1 MSFGEFINKLN
12 ELEGI
17 INTSELLREKA
28 TVLRKEW
35 AIKSLKDFQSEQD
48 ELEKEN
54 RLLRIGILGK
64 VKAGK
69 SSFLNAL
76 LFNGESILPEA
87 ATPMT
92 AALSVLEYG
101 KTPSLSVEFYSQ
113 EDLGEIKEKAK
124 RCEKELKEQEVQ
136 EFERLKELELKKVQN
151 KAQIDEA
158 KLRANAQILAT
169 KKLKQELEELCAC
182 YEQNARIEKST
193 LNLSE
198 LEKHKDFQGSLSEI
212 RAKLKDY
219 VGSSGK
225 FMPFTKSITLRLDN
239 EFLKD
244 VQIIDTPGLNDPV
257 PSRSE
262 RTNEFLDKCDAALV
276 LSPAGQFMDQND
288 VILVRKLAGS
298 VARIFVIASKGDSE
312 LYGSEKDK
320 NGGILN
326 AVFESIQN
334 TLERSKNNA
343 LQKADVENN
352 VLQRALKEKMIVC
365 AGICAGIVA
374 KRGENLDEME
384 IHTLN
389 RLKEEYPNDFQ
400 GEKMWENLSKLANI
414 EALNAVFAEL
424 KKDKELILQERI
436 SGFLQSNDKALNAY
450 KEALQDRVR
459 QRIDALQGTDID
471 ELKARASALQEVKER
486 GEFVLDDEW
495 SRLCGEFCF
504 DIRGILKDKQTEFFE
519 KLEGQSQNE
528 VGESIEKTHYF
539 GIFEKNS
546 YIVKQINAN
555 AVINA
560 IEKTCERLENLL
572 NDETA
577 RAIQA
582 WREKMPSTLLKALR
596 EEISDEFIDGFVFKK
611 CLRDIFNKITYPS
624 IKYSSKIPYSIS
636 GMSGILKDNAKS
648 SRVGFG
654 DDKVNY
660 PATHFINE
668 VSNFIRRF
676 KQEVREYIDKLANEL
691 SSVFAFGFGKDMFQ
705 SISDEIQSLQKD
717 LASKALKLD
726 EYKTLERS
734 LENALL

>member
-1 MSFGEFINKLN
+1 MSFENFLQRLDKVANLVQGSEFLSKDSFGLQK
-12 ELEGI
+12 EHGI
-17 INTSELLREKA
+17 KTSA
-28 TVLRKEW
+28 
-35 AIKSLKDFQSEQD
+35 
-48 ELEKEN
+48 ELEKDKAELEKAG
-54 RLLRIGILGK
+54 RLLKIGILGR

-76 LFNGESILPEA
+76 IFNGESILPKA

-92 AALSVLEYG
+92 AALTVLEYA
-101 KTPSLSVEFYSQ
+101 KTPSLSVDFYSDD
-113 EDLGEIKEKAK
+113 DLSRIETLAKEFESELEKNTDAK
-124 RCEKELKEQEVQ
+124 INELKDKALSKGKEID
-136 EFERLKELELKKVQN
+136 ELELKE
-151 KAQIDEA
+151 KARKSA
-158 KLRANAQILAT
+158 L
-169 KKLKQELEELCAC
+169 QELKGVQESIYAC
-182 YEQNARIEKST
+182 YQQYQQISQSQVSA
-193 LNLSE
+193 SE
-198 LEKHKDFQGSLSEI
+198 REANKDFQGSLSEI

-257 PSRSE
+257 PSRSA
-262 RTNEFLDKCDAALV
+262 RTNEILRECDAVLV

-326 AVFESIQN
+326 AVFEGIQN

-459 QRIDALQGTDID
+459 QRIDALQKVDID
-471 ELKARASALQEVKER
+471 GLKARASALQEVKER
-486 GEFVLDDEW
+486 GESVLDSEW
-495 SRLCGEFCF
+495 NELCVKFCS

-528 VGESIEKTHYF
+528 VGESIEKTHYLW
-539 GIFEKNS
+539 IFEKNS

-582 WREKMPSTLLKALR
+582 GREKMPSTLLKALR

-636 GMSGILKDNAKS
+636 GMSGILKDSAKS

-668 VSNFIRRF
+668 VSNFTRRF
-676 KQEVREYIDKLANEL
+676 KQEVREDIDKLANEL

-705 SISDEIQSLQKD
+705 SLSDEIQSLQKD

>member
-1 MSFGEFINKLN
+1 MSFENFLQRLDKVANLVQGSEFLSKDSFGLQK
-12 ELEGI
+12 EHGI
-17 INTSELLREKA
+17 KTSA
-28 TVLRKEW
+28 
-35 AIKSLKDFQSEQD
+35 
-48 ELEKEN
+48 ELEKDKAELEKAG
-54 RLLRIGILGK
+54 RLLKIGILGR

-76 LFNGESILPEA
+76 IFNGESILPKA

-92 AALSVLEYG
+92 AALTVLEYA
-101 KTPSLSVEFYSQ
+101 KTPSLSVDFYSDD
-113 EDLGEIKEKAK
+113 DLSRIETLAKEFESELEKNTDAK
-124 RCEKELKEQEVQ
+124 INELKDKALSKGKEID
-136 EFERLKELELKKVQN
+136 ELELK
-151 KAQIDEA
+151 E
-158 KLRANAQILAT
+158 RARKSAL
-169 KKLKQELEELCAC
+169 QELKGVQESIYAC
-182 YEQNARIEKST
+182 YQQYQQISQSQVSA
-193 LNLSE
+193 SE
-198 LEKHKDFQGSLSEI
+198 REANKDFQGSLSEI

-257 PSRSE
+257 PSRSA
-262 RTNEFLDKCDAALV
+262 RTNEILRECDAVLV

-326 AVFESIQN
+326 AVFEGIQN

-459 QRIDALQGTDID
+459 QRIDALQKVDID
-471 ELKARASALQEVKER
+471 GLKARASALQEVKER
-486 GEFVLDDEW
+486 GESVLDSEW
-495 SRLCGEFCF
+495 NELCVKFCF

-519 KLEGQSQNE
+519 NLENE
-528 VGESIEKTHYF
+528 AESKQGDFIKTTGLVLKDKHYL
-539 GIFEKNS
+539 KK
-546 YIVKQINAN
+546 VNAN

-596 EEISDEFIDGFVFKK
+596 EEINDEFIDGFVFKK

-636 GMSGILKDNAKS
+636 GMSGILEDNVEGGYLYITEVK
-648 SRVGFG
+648 
-654 DDKVNY
+654 Y
-660 PATHFINE
+660 EHPATHFINE
-668 VSNFIRRF
+668 VSNFTRRF
-676 KQEVREYIDKLANEL
+676 KQEVREDIDKLANEL

-726 EYKTLERS
+726 EYKTLERN
-734 LENALL
+734 LENALLQK

>member
-1 MSFGEFINKLN
+1 MSFENFLQRLDKVANLVQGSEFLSKDSFGLQK
-12 ELEGI
+12 EHGI
-17 INTSELLREKA
+17 KTSAEFEKDKA
-28 TVLRKEW
+28 
-35 AIKSLKDFQSEQD
+35 
-48 ELEKEN
+48 ELEKAG
-54 RLLRIGILGK
+54 RLLKIGILGR

-76 LFNGESILPEA
+76 IFNGESILPKA

-92 AALSVLEYG
+92 AALTVLEYA
-101 KTPSLSVEFYSQ
+101 KTPSLSVDFYSD
-113 EDLGEIKEKAK
+113 EDLSRIETLAKEFESELEKNTDAK
-124 RCEKELKEQEVQ
+124 INELKDKALSKGKEID
-136 EFERLKELELKKVQN
+136 ELELKE
-151 KAQIDEA
+151 KARKSA
-158 KLRANAQILAT
+158 L
-169 KKLKQELEELCAC
+169 QELKGVQESIYAC
-182 YEQNARIEKST
+182 YQQYQQISQSQVSA
-193 LNLSE
+193 SE
-198 LEKHKDFQGSLSEI
+198 REANKDFQGSLSEI

-257 PSRSE
+257 PSRSA
-262 RTNEFLDKCDAALV
+262 RTNEILRECDAVLV

-326 AVFESIQN
+326 AVFEGIQN

-459 QRIDALQGTDID
+459 QRIDALQKVDID
-471 ELKARASALQEVKER
+471 GLKARASALQEVKER
-486 GEFVLDDEW
+486 GESVLDSEW
-495 SRLCGEFCF
+495 NELCVKFCS

-519 KLEGQSQNE
+519 NLENE
-528 VGESIEKTHYF
+528 AESKQGDFIKET
-539 GIFEKNS
+539 GIFLKDKH
-546 YIVKQINAN
+546 YLKKVNAN

-560 IEKTCERLENLL
+560 IKRTCERLENLL

-582 WREKMPSTLLKALR
+582 WRGEMPSTLLKALR

-624 IKYSSKIPYSIS
+624 IKYSSQIPYSIS
-636 GMSGILKDNAKS
+636 GMSGILEDNVEGGYAWVETK
-648 SRVGFG
+648 
-654 DDKVNY
+654 Y
-660 PATHFINE
+660 EHPATHFINE
-668 VSNFIRRF
+668 VSNFTRRF
-676 KQEVREYIDKLANEL
+676 KQEVREDIDKLANEL

>member
-1 MSFGEFINKLN
+1 MSFENFLQRLDKVANLVQGSEFLSKDSFGLQK
-12 ELEGI
+12 EHGI
-17 INTSELLREKA
+17 KTSAEFEKDKA
-28 TVLRKEW
+28 
-35 AIKSLKDFQSEQD
+35 
-48 ELEKEN
+48 ELEKAG
-54 RLLRIGILGK
+54 RLLKIGILGR

-76 LFNGESILPEA
+76 IFNGESILPKA

-92 AALSVLEYG
+92 AALTVLEYA
-101 KTPSLSVEFYSQ
+101 KTPSLSVDFYSDD
-113 EDLGEIKEKAK
+113 DLSRIETLAKEFESELEKNTDAK
-124 RCEKELKEQEVQ
+124 INELKDKALSKGKEID
-136 EFERLKELELKKVQN
+136 ELELKE
-151 KAQIDEA
+151 KARKSA
-158 KLRANAQILAT
+158 L
-169 KKLKQELEELCAC
+169 QELKGVQESIYAC
-182 YEQNARIEKST
+182 YQQYQQISQSQVSA
-193 LNLSE
+193 SE
-198 LEKHKDFQGSLSEI
+198 REANKDFQGSLSEI

-257 PSRSE
+257 PSRSA
-262 RTNEFLDKCDAALV
+262 RTNEILRECDAVLV

-326 AVFESIQN
+326 AVFEGIQN

-352 VLQRALKEKMIVC
+352 VLQRALKEKVIVC

-374 KRGENLDEME
+374 KMGENLDEME

-459 QRIDALQGTDID
+459 QRIDALQKVDID
-471 ELKARASALQEVKER
+471 GLKARASALQEVKER
-486 GEFVLDDEW
+486 GESVLDSEW
-495 SRLCGEFCF
+495 NELCVKFCF

-519 KLEGQSQNE
+519 NLENE
-528 VGESIEKTHYF
+528 AESKQGDFIKTTGLVLKDKHYL
-539 GIFEKNS
+539 KK
-546 YIVKQINAN
+546 VNAN

-596 EEISDEFIDGFVFKK
+596 EKINDEFIDGFVFKK

-636 GMSGILKDNAKS
+636 GMSGILEDS
-648 SRVGFG
+648 VETHFIG
-654 DDKVNY
+654 DDEY
-660 PATHFINE
+660 HRPATRFINE
-668 VSNFIRRF
+668 VFDFTMRF
-676 KQEVREYIDKLANEL
+676 KQEVREDIDKLANEL

>member
-1 MSFGEFINKLN
+1 
-12 ELEGI
+12 
-17 INTSELLREKA
+17 
-28 TVLRKEW
+28 
-35 AIKSLKDFQSEQD
+35 
-48 ELEKEN
+48 
-54 RLLRIGILGK
+54 
-64 VKAGK
+64 
-69 SSFLNAL
+69 
-76 LFNGESILPEA
+76 
-87 ATPMT
+87 MT
-92 AALSVLEYG
+92 AALTVLEYA
-101 KTPSLSVEFYSQ
+101 KTPSLSVDFYSD
-113 EDLGEIKEKAK
+113 EDLSRIETLAKEFESELEKNTDAK
-124 RCEKELKEQEVQ
+124 INELKDKALSKGKEID
-136 EFERLKELELKKVQN
+136 ELELKE
-151 KAQIDEA
+151 KARKSA
-158 KLRANAQILAT
+158 L
-169 KKLKQELEELCAC
+169 QELKGVQESIYAC
-182 YEQNARIEKST
+182 YQQYQQISQSQVSA
-193 LNLSE
+193 SE
-198 LEKHKDFQGSLSEI
+198 REANKDFQGSLSEI

-257 PSRSE
+257 PSRSA
-262 RTNEFLDKCDAALV
+262 RTNEILRECDAVLV

-326 AVFESIQN
+326 AVFEGIQN

-459 QRIDALQGTDID
+459 QRIDALQKVDID
-471 ELKARASALQEVKER
+471 GLKARASALQEVKER
-486 GEFVLDDEW
+486 GESVLDSEW
-495 SRLCGEFCF
+495 NELCVKFCS

-528 VGESIEKTHYF
+528 VGESIKKTHYF
-539 GIFEKNS
+539 WIFEKNS

-636 GMSGILKDNAKS
+636 GMSGILKDSAKS

-668 VSNFIRRF
+668 VSNFTRRF
-676 KQEVREYIDKLANEL
+676 KQEVKEDIDKLANEL

>member
-1 MSFGEFINKLN
+1 MSFENFLQRLDKVANLVQGSEFLSKDSFGLQK
-12 ELEGI
+12 EHGI
-17 INTSELLREKA
+17 KTSA
-28 TVLRKEW
+28 
-35 AIKSLKDFQSEQD
+35 
-48 ELEKEN
+48 ELEKDKAELEKAG
-54 RLLRIGILGK
+54 RLLKIGILGR

-76 LFNGESILPEA
+76 IFNGESILPKA

-92 AALSVLEYG
+92 AALTVLEYA
-101 KTPSLSVEFYSQ
+101 KTPSLSVDFYSD
-113 EDLGEIKEKAK
+113 EDLSRIETLAKEFESELEKNTDAK
-124 RCEKELKEQEVQ
+124 INELKDKALSKGKEID
-136 EFERLKELELKKVQN
+136 ELELK
-151 KAQIDEA
+151 E
-158 KLRANAQILAT
+158 RARKSAL
-169 KKLKQELEELCAC
+169 QELKGVQESIYAC
-182 YEQNARIEKST
+182 YQQYQQISQSQVSA
-193 LNLSE
+193 SE
-198 LEKHKDFQGSLSEI
+198 REANKDFQGSLSEI

-257 PSRSE
+257 PSRSA
-262 RTNEFLDKCDAALV
+262 RTNEILRECDAVLV

-326 AVFESIQN
+326 AVFEGIQN

-459 QRIDALQGTDID
+459 QRIDALQKVDID
-471 ELKARASALQEVKER
+471 GLKARASALQEVKER
-486 GEFVLDDEW
+486 GESVLDSEW
-495 SRLCGEFCF
+495 NELCVKFCF

-636 GMSGILKDNAKS
+636 GMSGILKDSAKS

-668 VSNFIRRF
+668 VSNFTRRF
-676 KQEVREYIDKLANEL
+676 KQEVREDIDKLANEL

-705 SISDEIQSLQKD
+705 SLSDEIQSLQKD

>member
-1 MSFGEFINKLN
+1 MSFENFLQRLDKVANLVQGSEFLSKDSFGLQK
-12 ELEGI
+12 EHGI
-17 INTSELLREKA
+17 KTSAEFEKDKA
-28 TVLRKEW
+28 
-35 AIKSLKDFQSEQD
+35 
-48 ELEKEN
+48 ELEKAG
-54 RLLRIGILGK
+54 RLLKIGILGR

-76 LFNGESILPEA
+76 IFNGESILPKA

-92 AALSVLEYG
+92 AALTVLEYA
-101 KTPSLSVEFYSQ
+101 KTPSLSVDFYSD
-113 EDLGEIKEKAK
+113 EDLSRIETLAKKFESELEKNTDAK
-124 RCEKELKEQEVQ
+124 INELKDKALSKGKEID
-136 EFERLKELELKKVQN
+136 ELELKE
-151 KAQIDEA
+151 KARKSA
-158 KLRANAQILAT
+158 L
-169 KKLKQELEELCAC
+169 QELKGDQESIYAC
-182 YEQNARIEKST
+182 YQQYQQISQSQVSA
-193 LNLSE
+193 SE
-198 LEKHKDFQGSLSEI
+198 REANKDFQGSLSEI

-257 PSRSE
+257 PSRSA
-262 RTNEFLDKCDAALV
+262 RTNEILRECDAVLV

-326 AVFESIQN
+326 AVFEGIQN
-334 TLERSKNNA
+334 TIERSKNNA

-459 QRIDALQGTDID
+459 QRIDALQKVDID
-471 ELKARASALQEVKER
+471 GLKARASALQEVKER
-486 GEFVLDDEW
+486 GESVLDSEW
-495 SRLCGEFCF
+495 NELCVKFCF

-636 GMSGILKDNAKS
+636 GMSGILKDSAKS

-668 VSNFIRRF
+668 VSNFTRRF
-676 KQEVREYIDKLANEL
+676 KQEVKEDIDKLANEL

-726 EYKTLERS
+726 EYKTFERS

>member
-1 MSFGEFINKLN
+1 MSFENFLQRLDKVANLVQGSEFLSKDSFGLQK
-12 ELEGI
+12 EHGI
-17 INTSELLREKA
+17 KTSAEFEKDKA
-28 TVLRKEW
+28 
-35 AIKSLKDFQSEQD
+35 
-48 ELEKEN
+48 ELEKAG
-54 RLLRIGILGK
+54 RLLKIGILGR

-76 LFNGESILPEA
+76 IFNGESILPKA

-92 AALSVLEYG
+92 AALTVLEYA
-101 KTPSLSVEFYSQ
+101 KTPSLSVDFYSD
-113 EDLGEIKEKAK
+113 EDLSRIETLAKEFESELEKNTDAK
-124 RCEKELKEQEVQ
+124 INELKDKALSKGKEID
-136 EFERLKELELKKVQN
+136 ELELK
-151 KAQIDEA
+151 E
-158 KLRANAQILAT
+158 RARKSAL
-169 KKLKQELEELCAC
+169 QELKGVQESIYAC
-182 YEQNARIEKST
+182 YQQYQQISQSQVSA
-193 LNLSE
+193 SE
-198 LEKHKDFQGSLSEI
+198 REANKDFQGSLSEI

-257 PSRSE
+257 PSRSA
-262 RTNEFLDKCDAALV
+262 RTNEILRECDAVLV

-326 AVFESIQN
+326 AVFEGIQN

-459 QRIDALQGTDID
+459 QRIDALQKVDID
-471 ELKARASALQEVKER
+471 GLKARASALQEVKER
-486 GEFVLDDEW
+486 GESVLDSEW
-495 SRLCGEFCF
+495 NELCVKFCS

-519 KLEGQSQNE
+519 NLENE
-528 VGESIEKTHYF
+528 AESKQGDFIKET
-539 GIFEKNS
+539 GIFLKDKH
-546 YIVKQINAN
+546 YLKKVNAN

-596 EEISDEFIDGFVFKK
+596 EEINDEFIDGFVFKK

-624 IKYSSKIPYSIS
+624 IKYSSQIPYSIS
-636 GMSGILKDNAKS
+636 GMSGILEDNVEGGYAWVEAK
-648 SRVGFG
+648 
-654 DDKVNY
+654 Y
-660 PATHFINE
+660 EHPATHFINE
-668 VSNFIRRF
+668 VSNFTRRF
-676 KQEVREYIDKLANEL
+676 KQEVREDIDKLANEL

-705 SISDEIQSLQKD
+705 SLSDEIQSLQKD

>member
-1 MSFGEFINKLN
+1 MSFENFLQRLDKVANLVQGSEFLSKDSFGLQK
-12 ELEGI
+12 EHGI
-17 INTSELLREKA
+17 KTSAEFEKDKA
-28 TVLRKEW
+28 
-35 AIKSLKDFQSEQD
+35 
-48 ELEKEN
+48 ELEKAG
-54 RLLRIGILGK
+54 RLLKIGILGR

-76 LFNGESILPEA
+76 IFNGESILPKA

-92 AALSVLEYG
+92 AALTVLEYA
-101 KTPSLSVEFYSQ
+101 KTPSLSVDFYSDD
-113 EDLGEIKEKAK
+113 DLSRIETLAKEFESELEKNTDAK
-124 RCEKELKEQEVQ
+124 INELKDKALSKGKEIN
-136 EFERLKELELKKVQN
+136 ELELKE
-151 KAQIDEA
+151 KARKSA
-158 KLRANAQILAT
+158 L
-169 KKLKQELEELCAC
+169 QELKGVQESIYAC
-182 YEQNARIEKST
+182 YQQYQQISQSQVSA
-193 LNLSE
+193 SE
-198 LEKHKDFQGSLSEI
+198 REANKDFQGSLSEI

-257 PSRSE
+257 PSRSA
-262 RTNEFLDKCDAALV
+262 RTNEILRECDAVLV

-326 AVFESIQN
+326 AVFEGIQN

-414 EALNAVFAEL
+414 EALNAVFVEL

-459 QRIDALQGTDID
+459 QRIDALQKVDID
-471 ELKARASALQEVKER
+471 GLKARANALQEVKER
-486 GEFVLDDEW
+486 GESVLDSEW
-495 SRLCGEFCF
+495 NELCVKFCF

-636 GMSGILKDNAKS
+636 GMSGILKDSAKS

-668 VSNFIRRF
+668 VSNFTRRF

>member
-1 MSFGEFINKLN
+1 MSFENFLQRLDKVANLVQGSEFLSKGSFGLQK
-12 ELEGI
+12 EHGI
-17 INTSELLREKA
+17 KTSA
-28 TVLRKEW
+28 
-35 AIKSLKDFQSEQD
+35 
-48 ELEKEN
+48 ELEKDKAELEKAG
-54 RLLRIGILGK
+54 RLLKIGILGR

-76 LFNGESILPEA
+76 IFNGESILPKA

-92 AALSVLEYG
+92 AALTVLEYA
-101 KTPSLSVEFYSQ
+101 KTPSLSVDFYSD
-113 EDLGEIKEKAK
+113 EDLSRIETLAKEFESELEKNTDAK
-124 RCEKELKEQEVQ
+124 INELKDKALSKGKEID
-136 EFERLKELELKKVQN
+136 ELELKE
-151 KAQIDEA
+151 KARKSA
-158 KLRANAQILAT
+158 L
-169 KKLKQELEELCAC
+169 QELKGVQESIYAC
-182 YEQNARIEKST
+182 YQQYQQISQSQVSA
-193 LNLSE
+193 SE
-198 LEKHKDFQGSLSEI
+198 REANKDFQGSLSEI

-257 PSRSE
+257 PSRSA
-262 RTNEFLDKCDAALV
+262 RTNEILRECDAVLV

-326 AVFESIQN
+326 AVFEGIQN

-352 VLQRALKEKMIVC
+352 VLQRALKEKVIVC

-459 QRIDALQGTDID
+459 QRIDALQKVDID
-471 ELKARASALQEVKER
+471 GLKARASALQEVKER
-486 GEFVLDDEW
+486 GESVLDSEW
-495 SRLCGEFCF
+495 NELCFRF
-504 DIRGILKDKQTEFFE
+504 SSDIRGILKDKQTEFFE

-528 VGESIEKTHYF
+528 VGESIEK
-539 GIFEKNS
+539 
-546 YIVKQINAN
+546 NA
-555 AVINA
+555 
-560 IEKTCERLENLL
+560 L
-572 NDETA
+572 
-577 RAIQA
+577 
-582 WREKMPSTLLKALR
+582 
-596 EEISDEFIDGFVFKK
+596 F
-611 CLRDIFNKITYPS
+611 RDI
-624 IKYSSKIPYSIS
+624 
-636 GMSGILKDNAKS
+636 
-648 SRVGFG
+648 
-654 DDKVNY
+654 
-660 PATHFINE
+660 
-668 VSNFIRRF
+668 
-676 KQEVREYIDKLANEL
+676 
-691 SSVFAFGFGKDMFQ
+691 
-705 SISDEIQSLQKD
+705 
-717 LASKALKLD
+717 
-726 EYKTLERS
+726 
-734 LENALL
+734 

>member
-1 MSFGEFINKLN
+1 MSFENFLQRLDKVANLVQGSEFLSKDSFGLQKEHGIKTSAD
-12 ELEGI
+12 LEKD
-17 INTSELLREKA
+17 KA
-28 TVLRKEW
+28 
-35 AIKSLKDFQSEQD
+35 
-48 ELEKEN
+48 ELEKAG
-54 RLLRIGILGK
+54 RLLKIGILGR

-76 LFNGESILPEA
+76 IFNGESILPKA

-92 AALSVLEYG
+92 AALTVLEYV
-101 KTPSLSVEFYSQ
+101 KTPSLSVDFYSDD
-113 EDLGEIKEKAK
+113 DLSRIETLAKEFESELEKNTDAK
-124 RCEKELKEQEVQ
+124 INELKDKALSKGKEID
-136 EFERLKELELKKVQN
+136 ELELKE
-151 KAQIDEA
+151 KARKSA
-158 KLRANAQILAT
+158 L
-169 KKLKQELEELCAC
+169 QELKGVQESIYAC
-182 YEQNARIEKST
+182 YQQYQQISQSQVSA
-193 LNLSE
+193 SE
-198 LEKHKDFQGSLSEI
+198 REANKDFQGSLSEI

-257 PSRSE
+257 PSRSA
-262 RTNEFLDKCDAALV
+262 RTNEILRECDAVLV

-298 VARIFVIASKGDSE
+298 VAHIFVIASKGDSE

-326 AVFESIQN
+326 AVFEGIQN

-459 QRIDALQGTDID
+459 QRIDALQKVDID
-471 ELKARASALQEVKER
+471 GLKARASALQEVKER
-486 GEFVLDDEW
+486 GESVLDSEW
-495 SRLCGEFCF
+495 NELCVKFCF

-519 KLEGQSQNE
+519 NLENE
-528 VGESIEKTHYF
+528 AESKQGDFIKTTGLVLKDKHYL
-539 GIFEKNS
+539 KK
-546 YIVKQINAN
+546 VNAN

-596 EEISDEFIDGFVFKK
+596 EEINDEFIDGFVFKK

-636 GMSGILKDNAKS
+636 GMSGILEDNVEGGYLYITEVK
-648 SRVGFG
+648 
-654 DDKVNY
+654 Y
-660 PATHFINE
+660 EHPATHFINE
-668 VSNFIRRF
+668 VSNFTRRF
-676 KQEVREYIDKLANEL
+676 KQEVREDIDKLANEL

-717 LASKALKLD
+717 LASKTLKLD
-726 EYKTLERS
+726 EYKTLERN

>member
-1 MSFGEFINKLN
+1 MSFENFLQRLDKVANLVQGSEFLSKDSFGLQK
-12 ELEGI
+12 EHGI
-17 INTSELLREKA
+17 KTSA
-28 TVLRKEW
+28 
-35 AIKSLKDFQSEQD
+35 
-48 ELEKEN
+48 ELEKDKAELEKAG
-54 RLLRIGILGK
+54 RLLKIGILGR

-76 LFNGESILPEA
+76 IFNGESILPKA

-92 AALSVLEYG
+92 AALTVLEYA
-101 KTPSLSVEFYSQ
+101 KTPSLSVDFYSDD
-113 EDLGEIKEKAK
+113 DLSRIETLAKEFESELEKNTDAK
-124 RCEKELKEQEVQ
+124 INELKDKALSKGKEID
-136 EFERLKELELKKVQN
+136 ELELK
-151 KAQIDEA
+151 E
-158 KLRANAQILAT
+158 RARKSAL
-169 KKLKQELEELCAC
+169 QELKGVQESIYAC
-182 YEQNARIEKST
+182 YQQYQQISQSQVSA
-193 LNLSE
+193 SE
-198 LEKHKDFQGSLSEI
+198 REANKDFQGSLSEI

-257 PSRSE
+257 PSRSA
-262 RTNEFLDKCDAALV
+262 RTNEILRECDAVLV

-326 AVFESIQN
+326 AVFEGIQN

-352 VLQRALKEKMIVC
+352 VLQRALKEKMSVC

-414 EALNAVFAEL
+414 EALNAVFVEL

-459 QRIDALQGTDID
+459 QRIDALQKVDID
-471 ELKARASALQEVKER
+471 GLKARASALQEVKER
-486 GEFVLDDEW
+486 GESVLDSEW
-495 SRLCGEFCF
+495 NELCVKFCS

-528 VGESIEKTHYF
+528 VGESIEKTHYLW
-539 GIFEKNS
+539 IFEKNS

-636 GMSGILKDNAKS
+636 GMSGILKDSAKS

-668 VSNFIRRF
+668 VSNFTRRF
-676 KQEVREYIDKLANEL
+676 KQEVREDIDKLANEL

>member
-1 MSFGEFINKLN
+1 MPK
-12 ELEGI
+12 
-17 INTSELLREKA
+17 
-28 TVLRKEW
+28 
-35 AIKSLKDFQSEQD
+35 
-48 ELEKEN
+48 
-54 RLLRIGILGK
+54 
-64 VKAGK
+64 
-69 SSFLNAL
+69 
-76 LFNGESILPEA
+76 A

-92 AALSVLEYG
+92 AALTVLEYA
-101 KTPSLSVEFYSQ
+101 KTPSLSVDFYSD
-113 EDLGEIKEKAK
+113 EDLSRIETLAK
-124 RCEKELKEQEVQ
+124 
-136 EFERLKELELKKVQN
+136 EFESELEKNTDAKINEQKDQALSKGKEIDELELKE
-151 KAQIDEA
+151 KARKSA
-158 KLRANAQILAT
+158 L
-169 KKLKQELEELCAC
+169 QELKGVQESIYAC
-182 YEQNARIEKST
+182 YQQYQQISQSQVSA
-193 LNLSE
+193 SE
-198 LEKHKDFQGSLSEI
+198 REANKDFQGSLSEI

-257 PSRSE
+257 PSRSA
-262 RTNEFLDKCDAALV
+262 RTNEILRECDAVLV

-326 AVFESIQN
+326 AVFEGIQN

-459 QRIDALQGTDID
+459 QRIDALQKVDID
-471 ELKARASALQEVKER
+471 GLKARASALQEVKER
-486 GEFVLDDEW
+486 GESVLDSEW
-495 SRLCGEFCF
+495 NELCVKFCF

-519 KLEGQSQNE
+519 NLENE
-528 VGESIEKTHYF
+528 AESKQGDFIKTTGWIFKDKHYL
-539 GIFEKNS
+539 KK
-546 YIVKQINAN
+546 VNAN
-555 AVINA
+555 AVINV

-636 GMSGILKDNAKS
+636 GMSGILEDNVEGGYAWVEAK
-648 SRVGFG
+648 
-654 DDKVNY
+654 Y
-660 PATHFINE
+660 EHPATHFINE
-668 VSNFIRRF
+668 VSNFTMRF
-676 KQEVREYIDKLANEL
+676 KQEVREDIDKLANDL

-705 SISDEIQSLQKD
+705 SLSDEIQSLQKD

>member
-1 MSFGEFINKLN
+1 M
-12 ELEGI
+12 
-17 INTSELLREKA
+17 
-28 TVLRKEW
+28 
-35 AIKSLKDFQSEQD
+35 
-48 ELEKEN
+48 
-54 RLLRIGILGK
+54 
-64 VKAGK
+64 
-69 SSFLNAL
+69 
-76 LFNGESILPEA
+76 
-87 ATPMT
+87 
-92 AALSVLEYG
+92 
-101 KTPSLSVEFYSQ
+101 
-113 EDLGEIKEKAK
+113 
-124 RCEKELKEQEVQ
+124 
-136 EFERLKELELKKVQN
+136 
-151 KAQIDEA
+151 
-158 KLRANAQILAT
+158 
-169 KKLKQELEELCAC
+169 
-182 YEQNARIEKST
+182 
-193 LNLSE
+193 
-198 LEKHKDFQGSLSEI
+198 
-212 RAKLKDY
+212 
-219 VGSSGK
+219 GSSGK
-225 FMPFTKSITLRLDN
+225 FMPFTKSITLHLDN

-257 PSRSE
+257 PSRSA
-262 RTNEFLDKCDAALV
+262 RTNEILRECDAVLV

-326 AVFESIQN
+326 AVFEGIQN

-374 KRGENLDEME
+374 KMGENLDEME

-459 QRIDALQGTDID
+459 QRIDALQKVDID
-471 ELKARASALQEVKER
+471 GLKARASALQEVKER
-486 GEFVLDDEW
+486 GESVLDSEW
-495 SRLCGEFCF
+495 NELCVKFCF

-519 KLEGQSQNE
+519 NLENE
-528 VGESIEKTHYF
+528 AESKQGDFIKTTGWIFKDKHYL
-539 GIFEKNS
+539 KK
-546 YIVKQINAN
+546 VNAN

-636 GMSGILKDNAKS
+636 GMSGILEDNVEGGYAWVEAK
-648 SRVGFG
+648 
-654 DDKVNY
+654 Y
-660 PATHFINE
+660 EHPATHFINE
-668 VSNFIRRF
+668 VSNFTRRF
-676 KQEVREYIDKLANEL
+676 KQEVREDIDKLANEL

>member
-1 MSFGEFINKLN
+1 MSFENFLQRLDKVANLVQGSEFLSKDSFGLQK
-12 ELEGI
+12 EHGI
-17 INTSELLREKA
+17 KTSAEIEKDKA
-28 TVLRKEW
+28 
-35 AIKSLKDFQSEQD
+35 
-48 ELEKEN
+48 ELEKAG
-54 RLLRIGILGK
+54 RLLKIGILGR

-76 LFNGESILPEA
+76 IFNGESILPKA

-92 AALSVLEYG
+92 AALTVLEYA
-101 KTPSLSVEFYSQ
+101 KTPSLSVDFYSD
-113 EDLGEIKEKAK
+113 EDLSRIETLAKEFESELEKNTYAK
-124 RCEKELKEQEVQ
+124 INELKDKALSKGKEID
-136 EFERLKELELKKVQN
+136 ELELKE
-151 KAQIDEA
+151 KARKSA
-158 KLRANAQILAT
+158 L
-169 KKLKQELEELCAC
+169 QELKGVQESIYAC
-182 YEQNARIEKST
+182 YQQYQQISQSQVSA
-193 LNLSE
+193 SE
-198 LEKHKDFQGSLSEI
+198 REANKDFQGSLSEI

-257 PSRSE
+257 PSRSA
-262 RTNEFLDKCDAALV
+262 RTNEILRECDAVLV

-326 AVFESIQN
+326 AVFEGIQN

-459 QRIDALQGTDID
+459 QRIDALQKVDID
-471 ELKARASALQEVKER
+471 GLKARASALQEVKER
-486 GEFVLDDEW
+486 GESVLDSEW
-495 SRLCGEFCF
+495 NELCVKFCF

-596 EEISDEFIDGFVFKK
+596 EEISDEFINGFVFKK

-636 GMSGILKDNAKS
+636 GMSGILKDSAKS

-668 VSNFIRRF
+668 VSNFTRRF
-676 KQEVREYIDKLANEL
+676 KQEVREDIDKLANEL

-717 LASKALKLD
+717 LESKALKLD

>member
-1 MSFGEFINKLN
+1 MSFENFLQRLDKVANLVQGSEFLSKDSFGLQK
-12 ELEGI
+12 EHGI
-17 INTSELLREKA
+17 KTSAEFEKDKA
-28 TVLRKEW
+28 
-35 AIKSLKDFQSEQD
+35 
-48 ELEKEN
+48 ELEKAG
-54 RLLRIGILGK
+54 RLLKIGILGR

-76 LFNGESILPEA
+76 IFNGESILPKA

-92 AALSVLEYG
+92 AALTVLEYA
-101 KTPSLSVEFYSQ
+101 KTPSLSVDFYSD
-113 EDLGEIKEKAK
+113 EDLSRIETLSKEFESELEKNTDAK
-124 RCEKELKEQEVQ
+124 INELKDKALSKGKEID
-136 EFERLKELELKKVQN
+136 ELELKE
-151 KAQIDEA
+151 KARKSA
-158 KLRANAQILAT
+158 L
-169 KKLKQELEELCAC
+169 QELKGVQESIYAC
-182 YEQNARIEKST
+182 YQQYQQISQSQVSA
-193 LNLSE
+193 SE
-198 LEKHKDFQGSLSEI
+198 REANKDFQGSLSEI

-257 PSRSE
+257 PSRSA
-262 RTNEFLDKCDAALV
+262 RTNEILRECDAVLV

-326 AVFESIQN
+326 AVFEGIQN

-459 QRIDALQGTDID
+459 QRIDALQKVDID
-471 ELKARASALQEVKER
+471 GLKARASALQEVKER
-486 GEFVLDDEW
+486 GKSVLDSEW
-495 SRLCGEFCF
+495 NELCVKFCS

-528 VGESIEKTHYF
+528 VGESIEKTHYLW
-539 GIFEKNS
+539 IFEKNS

-577 RAIQA
+577 RATQA

-636 GMSGILKDNAKS
+636 GMSGILKDSAKS

-668 VSNFIRRF
+668 VSNFTRRF
-676 KQEVREYIDKLANEL
+676 KQEVREDIDKLANEL

>member
-1 MSFGEFINKLN
+1 MSFENFLQRLDKVANLVQGSEFLSKDSFGLQK
-12 ELEGI
+12 EHGI
-17 INTSELLREKA
+17 KTSAEFEKDKA
-28 TVLRKEW
+28 
-35 AIKSLKDFQSEQD
+35 
-48 ELEKEN
+48 ELEKAG
-54 RLLRIGILGK
+54 RLLKIGILGR

-76 LFNGESILPEA
+76 IFNGESILPKA

-92 AALSVLEYG
+92 AALTVLEYA
-101 KTPSLSVEFYSQ
+101 KTPSLSVDFYSD
-113 EDLGEIKEKAK
+113 EDLSRIETLAKEFESELEKNTDAK
-124 RCEKELKEQEVQ
+124 INELKDKALSKGKEID
-136 EFERLKELELKKVQN
+136 ELELKE
-151 KAQIDEA
+151 KARKSA
-158 KLRANAQILAT
+158 L
-169 KKLKQELEELCAC
+169 QELKGVQESIYAC
-182 YEQNARIEKST
+182 YQQYQQISQSQVSA
-193 LNLSE
+193 SE
-198 LEKHKDFQGSLSEI
+198 REANKDFQGSLSEI

-257 PSRSE
+257 PSRSA
-262 RTNEFLDKCDAALV
+262 RTNEILRECDAVLV

-326 AVFESIQN
+326 AVFEGIQN

-459 QRIDALQGTDID
+459 QRIDALQKVDID
-471 ELKARASALQEVKER
+471 GLKARASALQEVKER
-486 GEFVLDDEW
+486 GESVLDSEW
-495 SRLCGEFCF
+495 NELCVKFCF

-636 GMSGILKDNAKS
+636 GMSGILKDSAKS

-668 VSNFIRRF
+668 VSNFTRRF
-676 KQEVREYIDKLANEL
+676 KQEVREDIDKLANEL

-705 SISDEIQSLQKD
+705 SLSDEIQSLQKD

>member
-1 MSFGEFINKLN
+1 MSFENFLQRLDKVANLVQGSEFLSKDSFGLQK
-12 ELEGI
+12 EHGI
-17 INTSELLREKA
+17 KTSAEFEKDKA
-28 TVLRKEW
+28 
-35 AIKSLKDFQSEQD
+35 
-48 ELEKEN
+48 ELEKAG
-54 RLLRIGILGK
+54 RLLKIGILGR

-76 LFNGESILPEA
+76 IFNGESILPKA

-92 AALSVLEYG
+92 AALTVLEYA
-101 KTPSLSVEFYSQ
+101 KTPSLSVDFYSD
-113 EDLGEIKEKAK
+113 EDLSRIETLAKEFESELEKNTDAK
-124 RCEKELKEQEVQ
+124 INELKDKALSKGKEID
-136 EFERLKELELKKVQN
+136 ELELKE
-151 KAQIDEA
+151 KARKSA
-158 KLRANAQILAT
+158 L
-169 KKLKQELEELCAC
+169 QELKGVQESIYAC
-182 YEQNARIEKST
+182 YQQYQQISQSQVSA
-193 LNLSE
+193 SE
-198 LEKHKDFQGSLSEI
+198 REANKDFQGSLSEI

-257 PSRSE
+257 PSRSA
-262 RTNEFLDKCDAALV
+262 RTNEILRECDAVLV

-312 LYGSEKDK
+312 IYGSEKDK

-326 AVFESIQN
+326 AVFEGIQN

-365 AGICAGIVA
+365 AGICTGIVA

-459 QRIDALQGTDID
+459 QRIDALQKVDID
-471 ELKARASALQEVKER
+471 GLKARASALQEVKER
-486 GEFVLDDEW
+486 GESVLDSEW
-495 SRLCGEFCF
+495 NELCVKFCF

-519 KLEGQSQNE
+519 NLENE
-528 VGESIEKTHYF
+528 AESKQGDFIKTTGLVLKDKHYL
-539 GIFEKNS
+539 KK
-546 YIVKQINAN
+546 VNAN

-636 GMSGILKDNAKS
+636 GMSGILEDNVEGGYAWVEAK
-648 SRVGFG
+648 
-654 DDKVNY
+654 Y
-660 PATHFINE
+660 EHPATHFINE
-668 VSNFIRRF
+668 VSNFTRRF
-676 KQEVREYIDKLANEL
+676 KQEVKEDIDKLANEL

>member
-1 MSFGEFINKLN
+1 MSFENFLQRLDKVANLVQGSEFLSKDSFGLQK
-12 ELEGI
+12 EHGI
-17 INTSELLREKA
+17 KTSA
-28 TVLRKEW
+28 
-35 AIKSLKDFQSEQD
+35 
-48 ELEKEN
+48 ELEKDKAELEKAG
-54 RLLRIGILGK
+54 RLLKIGILGR

-76 LFNGESILPEA
+76 IFNGESILPKA

-92 AALSVLEYG
+92 AALTVLEYA
-101 KTPSLSVEFYSQ
+101 KTPSLSVDFYSDD
-113 EDLGEIKEKAK
+113 DLSRIETLAKEFESELEKNTDAK
-124 RCEKELKEQEVQ
+124 INELKDKALSKGKEID
-136 EFERLKELELKKVQN
+136 ELELKE
-151 KAQIDEA
+151 KARKSA
-158 KLRANAQILAT
+158 L
-169 KKLKQELEELCAC
+169 QELKGVQESIYAC
-182 YEQNARIEKST
+182 YQQYQQISQSQVSA
-193 LNLSE
+193 SE
-198 LEKHKDFQGSLSEI
+198 REANKDFQGSLSEI

-257 PSRSE
+257 PSRSA
-262 RTNEFLDKCDAALV
+262 RTNEILRECDAVLV

-326 AVFESIQN
+326 AVFEGIQN

-459 QRIDALQGTDID
+459 QRIDALQKVDID
-471 ELKARASALQEVKER
+471 GLKARASALQEVKER
-486 GEFVLDDEW
+486 GESVLDSEW
-495 SRLCGEFCF
+495 NELCVKFCF

-519 KLEGQSQNE
+519 NLENE
-528 VGESIEKTHYF
+528 AESKQGDFIKTTGLVLKDKHYL
-539 GIFEKNS
+539 KK
-546 YIVKQINAN
+546 VNAN

-596 EEISDEFIDGFVFKK
+596 EEINDEFIDGFVFKK

-636 GMSGILKDNAKS
+636 GMSGILEDNVEGGYLYITEVK
-648 SRVGFG
+648 
-654 DDKVNY
+654 Y
-660 PATHFINE
+660 EHPATHFINE
-668 VSNFIRRF
+668 VSNFTRRF
-676 KQEVREYIDKLANEL
+676 KQEVREDIDKLANEL

>member
-1 MSFGEFINKLN
+1 MSFENFLQRLDKVANLVQGSEFLSKDSFGLQK
-12 ELEGI
+12 EHGI
-17 INTSELLREKA
+17 KTSAEFEKDKA
-28 TVLRKEW
+28 
-35 AIKSLKDFQSEQD
+35 
-48 ELEKEN
+48 ELEKAG
-54 RLLRIGILGK
+54 RLLKIGILGR

-76 LFNGESILPEA
+76 IFNGESILPKA

-92 AALSVLEYG
+92 AALTVLEYA
-101 KTPSLSVEFYSQ
+101 KTPSLSVDFYSDD
-113 EDLGEIKEKAK
+113 DLSRIETLAK
-124 RCEKELKEQEVQ
+124 
-136 EFERLKELELKKVQN
+136 EFESELEKNTDAKINEQKDQALSKGKEIDELELK
-151 KAQIDEA
+151 E
-158 KLRANAQILAT
+158 RARKSAL
-169 KKLKQELEELCAC
+169 QELKGVQESIYAC
-182 YEQNARIEKST
+182 YQQYQQISQSQVSA
-193 LNLSE
+193 SE
-198 LEKHKDFQGSLSEI
+198 REANKDFQGSLSEI

-257 PSRSE
+257 PSRSA
-262 RTNEFLDKCDAALV
+262 RTNEILRECDAVLV

-326 AVFESIQN
+326 AVFEGIQN

-414 EALNAVFAEL
+414 EALNAVFVEL

-459 QRIDALQGTDID
+459 QRIDALQKVDID
-471 ELKARASALQEVKER
+471 GLKARASALQEVKER
-486 GEFVLDDEW
+486 GESVLDSEW
-495 SRLCGEFCF
+495 NELCVKFCF

-636 GMSGILKDNAKS
+636 GMSGILKDSAKS

-668 VSNFIRRF
+668 VSNFTRRF

-705 SISDEIQSLQKD
+705 SLSDEIQSLQKD

>member
-1 MSFGEFINKLN
+1 MQGSEFLSKDSFGLQKEH
-12 ELEGI
+12 GI
-17 INTSELLREKA
+17 KTSA
-28 TVLRKEW
+28 
-35 AIKSLKDFQSEQD
+35 
-48 ELEKEN
+48 ELEKDKAELEKAG
-54 RLLRIGILGK
+54 RLLKIGILGR

-76 LFNGESILPEA
+76 IFNGESILPKA

-92 AALSVLEYG
+92 AALTVLEYA
-101 KTPSLSVEFYSQ
+101 KTPSLSVDFYSD
-113 EDLGEIKEKAK
+113 EDLSRIETLAKEFESELEKNTDAK
-124 RCEKELKEQEVQ
+124 INELKDKALSKGKEID
-136 EFERLKELELKKVQN
+136 ELELKE
-151 KAQIDEA
+151 KARKSA
-158 KLRANAQILAT
+158 L
-169 KKLKQELEELCAC
+169 QELKGVQESIYAC
-182 YEQNARIEKST
+182 YQQYQQISQSQVSA
-193 LNLSE
+193 SE
-198 LEKHKDFQGSLSEI
+198 REANKDFQGSLSEI

-225 FMPFTKSITLRLDN
+225 FMPFTKSITLHLDN

-257 PSRSE
+257 PSRSA
-262 RTNEFLDKCDAALV
+262 RTNEILRECDAVLV

-326 AVFESIQN
+326 AVFEGIQN

-459 QRIDALQGTDID
+459 QRIDALQKVDID
-471 ELKARASALQEVKER
+471 GLKARASALQEVKER
-486 GEFVLDDEW
+486 GESVLDSEW
-495 SRLCGEFCF
+495 NELCVKFCF

-519 KLEGQSQNE
+519 NLENE
-528 VGESIEKTHYF
+528 AESKQGDFIKTTGWIFKDKHYL
-539 GIFEKNS
+539 KK
-546 YIVKQINAN
+546 VNAN

-636 GMSGILKDNAKS
+636 GMSGILEDNVEGGYAWVEAK
-648 SRVGFG
+648 
-654 DDKVNY
+654 Y
-660 PATHFINE
+660 EHPATHFINE
-668 VSNFIRRF
+668 VSNFTRRF
-676 KQEVREYIDKLANEL
+676 KQEVREDIDKLANEL

-705 SISDEIQSLQKD
+705 SLSDEIQSLQKD

>member
-1 MSFGEFINKLN
+1 MSFEKFLQRLDKVANLVQGSEFLSNDSFGLQKEHGIKTSAEFIKD
-12 ELEGI
+12 
-17 INTSELLREKA
+17 KA
-28 TVLRKEW
+28 
-35 AIKSLKDFQSEQD
+35 
-48 ELEKEN
+48 ELEKAG
-54 RLLRIGILGK
+54 RLLKIGILGR

-76 LFNGESILPEA
+76 IFNGESVLPKA

-92 AALSVLEYG
+92 AALTVLEYS
-101 KTPSLSVEFYSQ
+101 KTPSLSVEFYSD
-113 EDLGEIKEKAK
+113 EDLSRIETLAKEFESKLESK
-124 RCEKELKEQEVQ
+124 TDTKINELKDRALSKGKEID
-136 EFERLKELELKKVQN
+136 ELELKE
-151 KAQIDEA
+151 KAR
-158 KLRANAQILAT
+158 KSIL
-169 KKLKQELEELCAC
+169 QELKESQESIYAC
-182 YEQNARIEKST
+182 YQQYQQISQSQVSA
-193 LNLSE
+193 SE
-198 LEKHKDFQGSLSEI
+198 REANKEFQGELSEI
-212 RAKLKDY
+212 QAKLKDY
-219 VGSSGK
+219 VGSEGK
-225 FMPFTKSITLRLDN
+225 FMPFTKSITLCLDN

-257 PSRSE
+257 PSRSA
-262 RTNEFLDKCDAALV
+262 RTNEILRECDAVLV

-298 VARIFVIASKGDSE
+298 VARIFVIASKGDNE

-320 NGGILN
+320 NGGVLN
-326 AVFESIQN
+326 AIFESIQN

-343 LQKADVENN
+343 LQKADVESN
-352 VLQRALKEKMIVC
+352 VLQRALKEKVIVC
-365 AGICAGIVA
+365 AGICAGVVA
-374 KRGENLDEME
+374 KRGENLDETE

-459 QRIDALQGTDID
+459 QRIDALQKVDID
-471 ELKARASALQEVKER
+471 GLKARANALQEVKER
-486 GEFVLDDEW
+486 GESMLDSEW
-495 SRLCGEFCF
+495 NELCVKFCF

-519 KLEGQSQNE
+519 NLENEAESKQNDFIKE
-528 VGESIEKTHYF
+528 TGLIFKDKHYL
-539 GIFEKNS
+539 KK
-546 YIVKQINAN
+546 VNAN

-624 IKYSSKIPYSIS
+624 IKYGKIPNSIS
-636 GMSGILKDNAKS
+636 GVSGILEDSVETHFFSKDEYY
-648 SRVGFG
+648 R
-654 DDKVNY
+654 
-660 PATHFINE
+660 PATRFINE
-668 VSNFIRRF
+668 VFNFTMRF
-676 KQEVREYIDKLANEL
+676 KQEVREDIDKLANEL
-691 SSVFAFGFGKDMFQ
+691 SSAFAFGFGKDMFQ
-705 SISDEIQSLQKD
+705 SLSDEIQSLQKD

>member
-1 MSFGEFINKLN
+1 MKASLKKNTDAKIN
-12 ELEGI
+12 EL
-17 INTSELLREKA
+17 
-28 TVLRKEW
+28 
-35 AIKSLKDFQSEQD
+35 KD
-48 ELEKEN
+48 K
-54 RLLRIGILGK
+54 
-64 VKAGK
+64 
-69 SSFLNAL
+69 
-76 LFNGESILPEA
+76 
-87 ATPMT
+87 
-92 AALSVLEYG
+92 ALS
-101 KTPSLSVEFYSQ
+101 K
-113 EDLGEIKEKAK
+113 DKEID
-124 RCEKELKEQEVQ
+124 
-136 EFERLKELELKKVQN
+136 ELELKE
-151 KAQIDEA
+151 KARKSA
-158 KLRANAQILAT
+158 L
-169 KKLKQELEELCAC
+169 QELKGVQESIYAC
-182 YEQNARIEKST
+182 YQQYQQISQSQVSA
-193 LNLSE
+193 SE
-198 LEKHKDFQGSLSEI
+198 REANKDFQGSLSEI

-257 PSRSE
+257 PSRSA
-262 RTNEFLDKCDAALV
+262 RTNEILRECDAVLV

-326 AVFESIQN
+326 AVFEGIQN

-459 QRIDALQGTDID
+459 QRIDALQKVDID
-471 ELKARASALQEVKER
+471 GLKARASALQEVKER
-486 GEFVLDDEW
+486 GESVLDSEW
-495 SRLCGEFCF
+495 NELCVKFCF
-504 DIRGILKDKQTEFFE
+504 DIRDILKDKQTEFFE
-519 KLEGQSQNE
+519 NLENE
-528 VGESIEKTHYF
+528 AESKQGDFIKTTGWIFKDKHYL
-539 GIFEKNS
+539 KK
-546 YIVKQINAN
+546 VNAN

-636 GMSGILKDNAKS
+636 GMSGILEDNVEGGYAWVEAK
-648 SRVGFG
+648 
-654 DDKVNY
+654 Y
-660 PATHFINE
+660 EHPATHFINE
-668 VSNFIRRF
+668 VSNFTRRF
-676 KQEVREYIDKLANEL
+676 KQEVKEDIDKLANEL

>member
-1 MSFGEFINKLN
+1 MSFENFLQRLDKVANLVQGSEFLSKDSFGLQK
-12 ELEGI
+12 EHGI
-17 INTSELLREKA
+17 KTSAEFEKDKA
-28 TVLRKEW
+28 
-35 AIKSLKDFQSEQD
+35 
-48 ELEKEN
+48 ELEKAG
-54 RLLRIGILGK
+54 RLLKIGILGR

-76 LFNGESILPEA
+76 IFNGESILPKA

-92 AALSVLEYG
+92 AALTVLEYA
-101 KTPSLSVEFYSQ
+101 KTPSLSVDFYSD
-113 EDLGEIKEKAK
+113 EDLSRIETLAKEFESELEKNTDAK
-124 RCEKELKEQEVQ
+124 INELKDKALSKGKEID
-136 EFERLKELELKKVQN
+136 ELELKE
-151 KAQIDEA
+151 KARKSA
-158 KLRANAQILAT
+158 L
-169 KKLKQELEELCAC
+169 QELKGVQESIYAC
-182 YEQNARIEKST
+182 YQQYQQISQSQVSA
-193 LNLSE
+193 SE
-198 LEKHKDFQGSLSEI
+198 REANKDFQGSLSEI

-257 PSRSE
+257 PSRSA
-262 RTNEFLDKCDAALV
+262 RTNEILRECDAVLV

-326 AVFESIQN
+326 AVFEGIQN

-459 QRIDALQGTDID
+459 QRIDALQKVDID
-471 ELKARASALQEVKER
+471 GLKARASALQEVKEH
-486 GEFVLDDEW
+486 GESVLDSEW
-495 SRLCGEFCF
+495 NELCVKFCF

-539 GIFEKNS
+539 WIFEKNS

-636 GMSGILKDNAKS
+636 GMSGILKDSAKS

-668 VSNFIRRF
+668 VSNFTRRF
-676 KQEVREYIDKLANEL
+676 KQEVREDIDKLANEL

>member
-1 MSFGEFINKLN
+1 MSFENFLQRLDKVANLVQGSEFLSKDSFGLQK
-12 ELEGI
+12 EHGI
-17 INTSELLREKA
+17 KTSAEFEKDKA
-28 TVLRKEW
+28 
-35 AIKSLKDFQSEQD
+35 
-48 ELEKEN
+48 ELEKAG
-54 RLLRIGILGK
+54 RLLKIGILGR

-76 LFNGESILPEA
+76 IFNGESILPKA

-92 AALSVLEYG
+92 AALTVLEYA
-101 KTPSLSVEFYSQ
+101 KTPSLSVDFYSDD
-113 EDLGEIKEKAK
+113 DLSRIETLAKEFESELEKNTDAK
-124 RCEKELKEQEVQ
+124 INELKDKALSKGKEID
-136 EFERLKELELKKVQN
+136 ELELKE
-151 KAQIDEA
+151 KARKSA
-158 KLRANAQILAT
+158 L
-169 KKLKQELEELCAC
+169 QELKGVQESIYAC
-182 YEQNARIEKST
+182 YQQYQQISQSQVSA
-193 LNLSE
+193 SE
-198 LEKHKDFQGSLSEI
+198 REANKDFQGSLSEI

-257 PSRSE
+257 PSRSA
-262 RTNEFLDKCDAALV
+262 RTNEILRECDAVLV

-326 AVFESIQN
+326 AVFEGIQN

-459 QRIDALQGTDID
+459 QRIDALQKVDID
-471 ELKARASALQEVKER
+471 GLKARASALQEVKER
-486 GEFVLDDEW
+486 GESVLDSEW
-495 SRLCGEFCF
+495 NELCVKFCS

-519 KLEGQSQNE
+519 NLENE
-528 VGESIEKTHYF
+528 AESKQGDFIKET
-539 GIFEKNS
+539 GIFLKDKH
-546 YIVKQINAN
+546 YLKKVNAN

-582 WREKMPSTLLKALR
+582 WREKMPSTLLKVLR
-596 EEISDEFIDGFVFKK
+596 EEINDEFIDGFVFKK

-624 IKYSSKIPYSIS
+624 IKYSSQIPYSIS
-636 GMSGILKDNAKS
+636 GMSGILEDNVEGGYAWVEAK
-648 SRVGFG
+648 
-654 DDKVNY
+654 Y
-660 PATHFINE
+660 EHPATHFINE
-668 VSNFIRRF
+668 VSNFTRRF
-676 KQEVREYIDKLANEL
+676 KQEVREDIDKLANEL

>member
-1 MSFGEFINKLN
+1 MSFENFLQRLDKVANLVQGSEFLSKDSFGLQK
-12 ELEGI
+12 EHGI
-17 INTSELLREKA
+17 KTSAEFEKDKA
-28 TVLRKEW
+28 
-35 AIKSLKDFQSEQD
+35 
-48 ELEKEN
+48 ELEKAG
-54 RLLRIGILGK
+54 RLLKIGILGR

-76 LFNGESILPEA
+76 IFNGESILPKA

-92 AALSVLEYG
+92 AALTVLEYA
-101 KTPSLSVEFYSQ
+101 KTPSLSVDFYSDD
-113 EDLGEIKEKAK
+113 DLSRIETLAKEFESELEKNTDAK
-124 RCEKELKEQEVQ
+124 INELKDKALSKGKEID
-136 EFERLKELELKKVQN
+136 ELELKE
-151 KAQIDEA
+151 KARKSA
-158 KLRANAQILAT
+158 L
-169 KKLKQELEELCAC
+169 QELKGVQESIYAC
-182 YEQNARIEKST
+182 YQQYQQISQSQVSA
-193 LNLSE
+193 SE
-198 LEKHKDFQGSLSEI
+198 REANKDFQGSLSEI

-257 PSRSE
+257 PSRSA
-262 RTNEFLDKCDAALV
+262 RTNEILRECDAVLV

-326 AVFESIQN
+326 AVFEGIQN

-459 QRIDALQGTDID
+459 QRIDALQKVDID
-471 ELKARASALQEVKER
+471 GLKARASALQEVKER
-486 GEFVLDDEW
+486 GESVLDSEW
-495 SRLCGEFCF
+495 NELCVKFCS

-519 KLEGQSQNE
+519 NLENE
-528 VGESIEKTHYF
+528 AESKQGDFIKET
-539 GIFEKNS
+539 GIFLKDKH
-546 YIVKQINAN
+546 YLKKVNAN

-560 IEKTCERLENLL
+560 IKRTCERLENLL

-624 IKYSSKIPYSIS
+624 IKYSSQIPYSIS
-636 GMSGILKDNAKS
+636 GMSGILEDNVEGGYAWVEAK
-648 SRVGFG
+648 
-654 DDKVNY
+654 Y
-660 PATHFINE
+660 EHPATHFINE
-668 VSNFIRRF
+668 VSNFTRRF
-676 KQEVREYIDKLANEL
+676 KQEVREDIDKLANEL

>member
-1 MSFGEFINKLN
+1 MSFENFLQRLDKVANLVQGSEFLSKDSFGLQK
-12 ELEGI
+12 EHGI
-17 INTSELLREKA
+17 KTSAEFEKDKA
-28 TVLRKEW
+28 
-35 AIKSLKDFQSEQD
+35 
-48 ELEKEN
+48 ELEKAG
-54 RLLRIGILGK
+54 RLLKIGILGR

-76 LFNGESILPEA
+76 IFNGESILPKA

-92 AALSVLEYG
+92 AALTVLEYA
-101 KTPSLSVEFYSQ
+101 KTPSLSVDFYSD
-113 EDLGEIKEKAK
+113 EDLSRIETLAKEFESELEKNTDAK
-124 RCEKELKEQEVQ
+124 INELKDKALSKGKEID
-136 EFERLKELELKKVQN
+136 ELELKE
-151 KAQIDEA
+151 KARKSA
-158 KLRANAQILAT
+158 L
-169 KKLKQELEELCAC
+169 QELKGVQESIYAC
-182 YEQNARIEKST
+182 YQQYQQISQSQVSA
-193 LNLSE
+193 SE
-198 LEKHKDFQGSLSEI
+198 REANKDFQGSLSEI

-257 PSRSE
+257 PSRSA
-262 RTNEFLDKCDAALV
+262 RTNEILRECDAVLV

-298 VARIFVIASKGDSE
+298 VARIFVIASKDDSE

-326 AVFESIQN
+326 AVFEGIQN

-374 KRGENLDEME
+374 KMGENLDEME

-459 QRIDALQGTDID
+459 QRIDALQKVDID
-471 ELKARASALQEVKER
+471 GLKARASALQEVKER
-486 GEFVLDDEW
+486 GESVLDSEW
-495 SRLCGEFCF
+495 NELCVKFCF

-519 KLEGQSQNE
+519 NLENE
-528 VGESIEKTHYF
+528 AESKQGDFIKTTGWIFKDKHYL
-539 GIFEKNS
+539 KK
-546 YIVKQINAN
+546 VNAN

-636 GMSGILKDNAKS
+636 GMSGILEDNVEGGYACVEAK
-648 SRVGFG
+648 
-654 DDKVNY
+654 Y
-660 PATHFINE
+660 EHPATHFINE
-668 VSNFIRRF
+668 VSNFTRRF
-676 KQEVREYIDKLANEL
+676 KQEVKEDIDKLANEL

>member
-1 MSFGEFINKLN
+1 MSFENFLQRLDKVANLVQGSEFLSKDSFGLQK
-12 ELEGI
+12 EHGI
-17 INTSELLREKA
+17 KTSAEIEKDKA
-28 TVLRKEW
+28 
-35 AIKSLKDFQSEQD
+35 
-48 ELEKEN
+48 ELEKAG
-54 RLLRIGILGK
+54 RLLKIGILGR

-76 LFNGESILPEA
+76 IFNGESILPKA

-92 AALSVLEYG
+92 AALTVLEYA
-101 KTPSLSVEFYSQ
+101 KTPSLSVDFYSD
-113 EDLGEIKEKAK
+113 EDLSRIETLAKEFESELEKNTDAK
-124 RCEKELKEQEVQ
+124 INELKDKALSKGKEID
-136 EFERLKELELKKVQN
+136 ELELK
-151 KAQIDEA
+151 E
-158 KLRANAQILAT
+158 RARKSAL
-169 KKLKQELEELCAC
+169 QELKGVQESIYAC
-182 YEQNARIEKST
+182 YQQYQQISQSQVSA
-193 LNLSE
+193 SE
-198 LEKHKDFQGSLSEI
+198 REANKDFQGSLSEI

-257 PSRSE
+257 PSRSA
-262 RTNEFLDKCDAALV
+262 RTNEILRECDAVLV

-326 AVFESIQN
+326 AVFEGIQN

-343 LQKADVENN
+343 LQKANVENN

-459 QRIDALQGTDID
+459 QRIDALQKVDID
-471 ELKARASALQEVKER
+471 GLKARASALQEVKER
-486 GEFVLDDEW
+486 GESVLDSEW
-495 SRLCGEFCF
+495 NELCVKFCF

-519 KLEGQSQNE
+519 NLENE
-528 VGESIEKTHYF
+528 AESKQGDFIKTTGLVLKDKHYL
-539 GIFEKNS
+539 KK
-546 YIVKQINAN
+546 VNAN

-596 EEISDEFIDGFVFKK
+596 EEINDEFIDGFVFKK

-636 GMSGILKDNAKS
+636 GMSGILEDNVEGGYLYITEVK
-648 SRVGFG
+648 
-654 DDKVNY
+654 Y
-660 PATHFINE
+660 EHPATHFINE
-668 VSNFIRRF
+668 VSNFTRRF
-676 KQEVREYIDKLANEL
+676 KQEVREDIDKLANEL

>member
-1 MSFGEFINKLN
+1 MKKNTDAKIN
-12 ELEGI
+12 EL
-17 INTSELLREKA
+17 
-28 TVLRKEW
+28 
-35 AIKSLKDFQSEQD
+35 KD
-48 ELEKEN
+48 K
-54 RLLRIGILGK
+54 
-64 VKAGK
+64 
-69 SSFLNAL
+69 
-76 LFNGESILPEA
+76 
-87 ATPMT
+87 
-92 AALSVLEYG
+92 ALS
-101 KTPSLSVEFYSQ
+101 K
-113 EDLGEIKEKAK
+113 DKEID
-124 RCEKELKEQEVQ
+124 
-136 EFERLKELELKKVQN
+136 ELELKE
-151 KAQIDEA
+151 KARKSA
-158 KLRANAQILAT
+158 L
-169 KKLKQELEELCAC
+169 QELKGVQESIYAC
-182 YEQNARIEKST
+182 YQQYQQISQSQVSA
-193 LNLSE
+193 SE
-198 LEKHKDFQGSLSEI
+198 REANKDFQGSLSEI

-257 PSRSE
+257 PSRSA
-262 RTNEFLDKCDAALV
+262 RTNEILRECDAVLV

-326 AVFESIQN
+326 AVFEGIQN

-459 QRIDALQGTDID
+459 QRIDALQKVDID
-471 ELKARASALQEVKER
+471 GLKARASALQEVKER
-486 GEFVLDDEW
+486 GESVLDSEW
-495 SRLCGEFCF
+495 NELCVKFCF

-519 KLEGQSQNE
+519 NLENE
-528 VGESIEKTHYF
+528 AESKQGDFIKTTGLVLKDKHYL
-539 GIFEKNS
+539 KK
-546 YIVKQINAN
+546 VNAN

-636 GMSGILKDNAKS
+636 GMSGILEDNVEGGYAWVEAK
-648 SRVGFG
+648 
-654 DDKVNY
+654 Y
-660 PATHFINE
+660 EHPATHFINE
-668 VSNFIRRF
+668 VSNFTRRF
-676 KQEVREYIDKLANEL
+676 KQEVKEDIDKLANEL

>member
-1 MSFGEFINKLN
+1 MSFENFLQRLDKVANLVQGSEFLSKDSFGLQK
-12 ELEGI
+12 EHGI
-17 INTSELLREKA
+17 KTSAEFEKDKA
-28 TVLRKEW
+28 
-35 AIKSLKDFQSEQD
+35 
-48 ELEKEN
+48 ELEKAG
-54 RLLRIGILGK
+54 RLLKIGILGR

-76 LFNGESILPEA
+76 IFNGESILPKA

-92 AALSVLEYG
+92 AALTVLEYA
-101 KTPSLSVEFYSQ
+101 KTPSLSVDFYSDEYLSRIETLAKEFESELEKNTDAKINEQ
-113 EDLGEIKEKAK
+113 KDQALSKGKEIDELELKEKARK
-124 RCEKELKEQEVQ
+124 VALKELKESQES
-136 EFERLKELELKKVQN
+136 
-151 KAQIDEA
+151 IY
-158 KLRANAQILAT
+158 
-169 KKLKQELEELCAC
+169 AC
-182 YEQNARIEKST
+182 YQQYQQISQSQVSA
-193 LNLSE
+193 SE
-198 LEKHKDFQGSLSEI
+198 REANKDFQGSLSEI

-257 PSRSE
+257 PSRSA
-262 RTNEFLDKCDAALV
+262 RTNEILRECDAVLV
-276 LSPAGQFMDQND
+276 LSPAGHFMDQND

-298 VARIFVIASKGDSE
+298 VARIFVIASKSDDE
-312 LYGSEKDK
+312 LYASEKIK

-334 TLERSKNNA
+334 TLECSKNNA
-343 LQKADVENN
+343 LQKADIENN
-352 VLQRALKEKMIVC
+352 VLQRALKEKVIVC

-374 KRGENLDEME
+374 KRGENLDDSETN
-384 IHTLN
+384 TLSL
-389 RLKEEYPNDFQ
+389 LKENYPNDFQ

-459 QRIDALQGTDID
+459 QRIDALQKVDID
-471 ELKARASALQEVKER
+471 GLKARASALQEVKER
-486 GEFVLDDEW
+486 GESVLDSEW
-495 SRLCGEFCF
+495 NELCVKFCF
-504 DIRGILKDKQTEFFE
+504 DIRDILKDKQTEFFE
-519 KLEGQSQNE
+519 NLENE
-528 VGESIEKTHYF
+528 AESKQGDFIKET
-539 GIFEKNS
+539 GIFLKDKH
-546 YIVKQINAN
+546 YLKKVNAN

-560 IEKTCERLENLL
+560 IKRTCERLENLL

-636 GMSGILKDNAKS
+636 GMSGI
-648 SRVGFG
+648 
-654 DDKVNY
+654 
-660 PATHFINE
+660 
-668 VSNFIRRF
+668 
-676 KQEVREYIDKLANEL
+676 
-691 SSVFAFGFGKDMFQ
+691 
-705 SISDEIQSLQKD
+705 
-717 LASKALKLD
+717 
-726 EYKTLERS
+726 
-734 LENALL
+734 

>member
-1 MSFGEFINKLN
+1 M
-12 ELEGI
+12 EL
-17 INTSELLREKA
+17 
-28 TVLRKEW
+28 
-35 AIKSLKDFQSEQD
+35 
-48 ELEKEN
+48 
-54 RLLRIGILGK
+54 
-64 VKAGK
+64 
-69 SSFLNAL
+69 
-76 LFNGESILPEA
+76 
-87 ATPMT
+87 
-92 AALSVLEYG
+92 
-101 KTPSLSVEFYSQ
+101 
-113 EDLGEIKEKAK
+113 KEKARK
-124 RCEKELKEQEVQ
+124 SALQELKGVQ
-136 EFERLKELELKKVQN
+136 ES
-151 KAQIDEA
+151 IY
-158 KLRANAQILAT
+158 
-169 KKLKQELEELCAC
+169 AC
-182 YEQNARIEKST
+182 YQQYQQISQSQVSA
-193 LNLSE
+193 SE
-198 LEKHKDFQGSLSEI
+198 REANKDFQGSLSEI

-257 PSRSE
+257 PSRSA
-262 RTNEFLDKCDAALV
+262 RTNEILRECDAVLV
-276 LSPAGQFMDQND
+276 LSPAGQFMDQDD

-326 AVFESIQN
+326 AVFEGIQN

-459 QRIDALQGTDID
+459 QRIDALQKVDID
-471 ELKARASALQEVKER
+471 GLKARASALQEVKER
-486 GEFVLDDEW
+486 GESVLDSEW
-495 SRLCGEFCF
+495 NELCVKFCF

-519 KLEGQSQNE
+519 NLENE
-528 VGESIEKTHYF
+528 AESKQGDFIKTTGWIFKDKHYL
-539 GIFEKNS
+539 KK
-546 YIVKQINAN
+546 VNAN

-624 IKYSSKIPYSIS
+624 IKYSSQIPYSIS
-636 GMSGILKDNAKS
+636 GMSGILEDNVEGGYACVEAK
-648 SRVGFG
+648 
-654 DDKVNY
+654 Y
-660 PATHFINE
+660 EHPATHFINE
-668 VSNFIRRF
+668 VSNFTRRF
-676 KQEVREYIDKLANEL
+676 KQEVREDIDKLANEL